1 MFSDLPLPSLIGL
14 IAVLLLS
21 LSWHE
26 AAHAWVADRLGDPT
40 ARSLGRVTLNP
51 IKHLDLFLSVLLPA
65 TLILAGFPPFGGGK
79 PVPIDVRNFRR
90 PSRDFMLVAIAGPLS
105 NLALSA
111 AFGLAY
117 VACIWRG
124 AFVTLIP
131 NPYSGG
137 TTPDVPTI
145 LALDADDPWRFA
157 LQMGLFINI
166 SLALF
171 NLLPIPPL
179 DGSRIVGWLLPR
191 PLKVY
196 WYRIDRFAFLMIIG
210 LLLLL
215 HSSAA
220 DPIFHFIEGAWF
232 RAAEAVDNL
241 AWKVMPA

>member
-1 MFSDLPLPSLIGL
+1 
-14 IAVLLLS
+14 
-21 LSWHE
+21 
-26 AAHAWVADRLGDPT
+26 
-40 ARSLGRVTLNP
+40 
-51 IKHLDLFLSVLLPA
+51 
-65 TLILAGFPPFGGGK
+65 
-79 PVPIDVRNFRR
+79 VPINVRNFRL

-111 AFGLAY
+111 VFGLAY

-145 LALDADDPWRFA
+145 LALDPDDPWRFA

-179 DGSRIVGWLLPR
+179 DGSRIVGRLPR
-191 PLKVY
+191 PLKP
-196 WYRIDRFAFLMIIG
+196 FGTASTG
-210 LLLLL
+210 SP
-215 HSSAA
+215 SS
-220 DPIFHFIEGAWF
+220 
-232 RAAEAVDNL
+232 
-241 AWKVMPA
+241 

>member
-1 MFSDLPLPSLIGL
+1 MFSALPLPSLLGL

-79 PVPIDVRNFRR
+79 PVPINVRNFRR

-124 AFVTLIP
+124 LFVTLIP
-131 NPYSGG
+131 SPYGG
-137 TTPDVPTI
+137 STPGVPSI
-145 LALDADDPWRFA
+145 LPMDADDPWLFA
-157 LQMGLFINI
+157 VQMGFLINI

-191 PLKVY
+191 PLKPY
-196 WYRIDRFAFLMIIG
+196 WYRIDRFAFIMIIG
-210 LLLLL
+210 LLVLLN
-215 HSSAA
+215 SSAGG
-220 DPIFHFIEGAWF
+220 PIVHFIERAWF
-232 RAAEAVDNL
+232 QAADVVDTL
-241 AWKVMPA
+241 AWKVTPA

>member
-1 MFSDLPLPSLIGL
+1 MFSDLPLPSLLGL

-40 ARSLGRVTLNP
+40 ARERGRVTLNP

-124 AFVTLIP
+124 LFVTLIP
-131 NPYSGG
+131 NPYGAP
-137 TTPDVPTI
+137 TPDVPTI
-145 LALDADDPWRFA
+145 LALDPTDPWRFA
-157 LQMGLFINI
+157 LQMGFFINI

-179 DGSRIVGWLLPR
+179 DGSRIVGWLLPK
-191 PLKVY
+191 PLKPY
-196 WYRIDRFAFLMIIG
+196 WYRIDRFAFLIIIG
-210 LLLLL
+210 LLVLLN
-215 HSSAA
+215 SS
-220 DPIFHFIEGAWF
+220 
-232 RAAEAVDNL
+232 
-241 AWKVMPA
+241 